1 MLERLLTVKVSGI
14 VTFQA
19 LSDLDDEAT
28 GLYFTWAIDDVSLY
42 TEATGAAAP
51 SQPREGKP
59 LASLPAYRPFAMTGK
74 KVARPMRSAYKVTG
88 ATSYNVLIDGQMLA
102 QQVKTTAYTDTTDKA
117 SGEYTY
123 GVQAVNGDAVSEP
136 VEVKV
141 NFSAPR
147 TNAPRNVQVTS
158 AYDEETGKYK
168 VNMTWDA
175 PEGDRQPSHYECYAN
190 GALFAGWLEPDERAT
205 EQTGVNRGVQYY
217 AVKAVYENPDG
228 ESELVGT
235 LVAIGTRN
243 TVSDL
248 QASIDED
255 NATAHLTWQAPKA
268 SEYTVEKYLVFRGGK
283 QIAETKATSYDD
295 TNIPEGDYEY
305 NVKTVYTDGVVSLP
319 IAVAVSYGEEIV
331 YGLPFNEDF
340 NSGLLPADW
349 AVERINESMKID
361 YVWRFDNWFEL
372 PVAGGGFEGNF
383 ASICSSISPLVNMFA
398 ALETPCLYSKL
409 QADEKVF
416 IDFDIDYCTVDKAT
430 GQKSEAG
437 LKYSYNKNEWAD
449 VCDAFDGYHVED
461 LAAGETCKPQ
471 HLSFDVTSCFAEN
484 SPLYFAWFYNAK
496 KAQHIAIDNVKIYIV
511 NGSGIQST
519 ETTTTQAD
527 APIYSLSGQR
537 VAGDRSSLQPGVY
550 VQNGKKIVVK

>member
-1 MLERLLTVKVSGI
+1 MGNRKQPFGYRMTLGEITIQPEEAELVRFI
-14 VTFQA
+14 FQGY
-19 LSDLDDEAT
+19 S
-28 GLYFTWAIDDVSLY
+28 
-42 TEATGAAAP
+42 
-51 SQPREGKP
+51 
-59 LASLPAYRPFAMTGK
+59 
-74 KVARPMRSAYKVTG
+74 TG
-88 ATSYNVLIDGQMLA
+88 ATLGELTKALCRQEIPYYEGRTWNKNMVSRILEDSRYIGEKGYPALIEPEQLRTAAEKRTARACPPQKTPAQKTLRRLCGAPPSERVEKIVTDLLNELIRCPDRIQPAASQMAAACGKTREDL
-102 QQVKTTAYTDTTDKA
+102 TTAL
-117 SGEYTY
+117 E
-123 GVQAVNGDAVSEP
+123 
-136 VEVKV
+136 
-141 NFSAPR
+141 
-147 TNAPRNVQVTS
+147 
-158 AYDEETGKYK
+158 
-168 VNMTWDA
+168 
-175 PEGDRQPSHYECYAN
+175 RQP
-190 GALFAGWLEPDERAT
+190 
-205 EQTGVNRGVQYY
+205 
-217 AVKAVYENPDG
+217 
-228 ESELVGT
+228 
-235 LVAIGTRN
+235 
-243 TVSDL
+243 
-248 QASIDED
+248 IDED

-305 NVKTVYTDGVVSLP
+305 NVKTVYTDGFVSLP

-349 AVERINESMKID
+349 AVERINESMKTD
-361 YVWRFDNWFEL
+361 YLWRFDNWFEL

-383 ASICSSISPLVNMFA
+383 ASICSSISPLVNMFS

-437 LKYSYNKNEWAD
+437 LKYSYNKQAWAD

-519 ETTTTQAD
+519 ETTANQAD